1 MGVNLEGAFYTLRA
15 AVRHMQQRGGG
26 GSLVATASLSA
37 LMGMARG
44 QNYAA
49 SKGGMISMMRGLAVE
64 LGRDGIR
71 ANTIVPG
78 WIESEMTRDFF
89 ALKAV
94 QEKVLARVPMRRWG
108 TGEDFAGLAVYLASP
123 ASAYH
128 TGDVFV
134 IDGAYALF

>member
-1 MGVNLEGAFYTLRA
+1 
-15 AVRHMQQRGGG
+15 
-26 GSLVATASLSA
+26 
-37 LMGMARG
+37 MGMARG

-89 ALKAV
+89 ALKPV
-94 QEKVLARVPMRRWG
+94 QEKVLSRVPMRRWG
-108 TGEDFAGLAVYLASP
+108 TGEDFAGLAVYLASS

-134 IDGAYALF
+134 IDGAYALY